1 LLNKN
6 KDKMETR
13 MTLFQIAQ
21 ILKINSF
28 RSKKIEGLDYFYYN
42 QKESDTPCI
51 VAYYKKQ
58 ERRYSYTTAE
68 SFLDDHGIESVDE
81 LEKL

>member
-1 LLNKN
+1 
-6 KDKMETR
+6 MENL
-13 MTLFQIAQ
+13 TLAQIAQ

-42 QKESDTPCI
+42 QKESDKPCI
-51 VAYYKKQ
+51 VAYYKK
-58 ERRYSYTTAE
+58 EEFRYSYTTAK

-81 LEKL
+81 LQEI